1 MAIFRHTEDLP
12 DAARRAVVAV
22 GNFDGVHRGHQG
34 VIAET
39 AAEARRLGAPL
50 GVLTFEPHPRQVFQP
65 DLPPFRLTPLRIKAR
80 VLESLGVDHLYVLH
94 FDWDL
99 AAMSAEDFVRDILV
113 RDLAARHVVTGWNF
127 RFGNK
132 RRGDATLLRELAG
145 EGGFGVTA
153 VEPVAARD
161 GEVFSSS
168 RIREALAEGR
178 PEDAA
183 RLLGRA
189 WEIEGRVEHGDRRGR
204 TIGFPTAN
212 LALGEYLI
220 PALGVYA
227 VRAGVDEGQRTVWMD
242 GVANLGRRPTVDGT
256 RVQLEVHLFDRKPD
270 LYGAHLRVQL
280 LHFLRGEKK
289 FDGLD
294 ALRAQIARDC
304 DEARA
309 RLQGRTTTP
318 GEAPQ

>member
-1 MAIFRHTEDLP
+1 MAIFRHTDDLP
-12 DAARRAVVAV
+12 EDARHAVVAV
-22 GNFDGVHRGHQG
+22 GNFDGVHRGHQS
-34 VIAET
+34 VIAEA
-39 AAEARRLGAPL
+39 AAEARRLHAPL

-99 AAMSAEDFVRDILV
+99 AAKTAEAFVRDILV
-113 RDLAARHVVTGWNF
+113 RDLSARHVVTGWNF

-132 RRGDATLLRELAG
+132 RRGDAQLLRELAQ
-145 EGGFGVTA
+145 EGGYGVTT
-153 VEPVAARD
+153 VEPVAGEG

-168 RIREALAEGR
+168 RVREALVEGQ
-178 PEDAA
+178 PEEAA

-189 WEIEGRVEHGDRRGR
+189 WEIEGRVEHGDKRGR

-212 LALGEYLI
+212 VALGEYLV

-227 VRAGVDEGQRTVWMD
+227 VRAGIDEGQQTDWAN

-256 RVQLEVHLFDRKPD
+256 RVQLEVHIFDRKPE

-280 LHFLRGEKK
+280 LHYLRGEKK

-304 DEARA
+304 EEARS
-309 RLQGRTTTP
+309 RLEGRACTP